1 MGTLVSLLRT
11 LPSRLR
17 RENALVT
24 LHPQPSCSTNVRT
37 HTAVRDMN
45 GPKPIHSTQPT
56 RAHHLT
62 SSSLA
67 LATVIVTRAWLFD
80 PPRLVPALE
89 RRRAAPPTVATAF
102 DAAREIVNADML
114 VVLNLVRVCRGV

>member
-1 MGTLVSLLRT
+1 
-11 LPSRLR
+11 
-17 RENALVT
+17 
-24 LHPQPSCSTNVRT
+24 
-37 HTAVRDMN
+37 MN

-89 RRRAAPPTVATAF
+89 RRRNAPPTVATAF

-114 VVLNLVRVCRGV
+114 VVLLISFVCVRV